1 MLVCCDA
8 PSSQSRRVSYGNTE
22 GQTVQLFLQCT
33 NWKKMSHC
41 PLQDRK
47 RHLNYTQANK
57 YNLFRSGVSNS
68 LFDLNKNVYIYKE
81 VSFQGVYLSHGAY
94 IDITK
99 QKQTTK

>member
-22 GQTVQLFLQCT
+22 GQTVQYFLQCT
-33 NWKKMSHC
+33 NWEKMSHC

-47 RHLNYTQANK
+47 RHWNHTQANK

-68 LFDLNKNVYIYKE
+68 LLDLNKNGVFKE

-94 IDITK
+94 IEITK
-99 QKQTTK
+99 QKQTSK